1 MASVTTPEPL
11 HAEEKPKV
19 MTAPPSNKAEI
30 VDVGFPLKHL
40 VDRLSPG
47 GRYIDA
53 QSDVDSPWVPF
64 GDNAAIKH
72 LAFDVRQNLFSNIL
86 WVKGPGVI
94 GTHLHRGTIVMV
106 CLEGSVRYLEYDW
119 VASPGGLI
127 LEVPGESHTLVT
139 EHPDGVKL
147 FGWMQGPIEFYD
159 DRGNFAET
167 TDVWWFINHDESHCR
182 EHGIAINP
190 KLYL

>member
-1 MASVTTPEPL
+1 MAS
-11 HAEEKPKV
+11 V
-19 MTAPPSNKAEI
+19 MTAPPSSRAEI
-30 VDVGFPLKHL
+30 VDVPFAYREI
-40 VDRLSPG
+40 VARLSPG

-72 LAFDVRQNLFSNIL
+72 LAFDVRQGIFSNIL
-86 WVKGPGVI
+86 WVKKAGAI
-94 GTHLHRGTIVMV
+94 GTHLHRGTIMMV
-106 CLEGSVRYLEYDW
+106 CLEGTVRSLEYDW
-119 VASPGGLI
+119 VARAGGLI

-139 EHPDGVKL
+139 ENPDGVKL

-159 DRGNFAET
+159 EHGQFAMT
-167 TDVWWFINHDESHCR
+167 ADVWWFIDHYETYCR
-182 EHGIAINP
+182 ENGIPINE

>member
-1 MASVTTPEPL
+1 MST
-11 HAEEKPKV
+11 KV
-19 MTAPPSNKAEI
+19 MTAPPSSKSAI
-30 VDVGFPLKHL
+30 VDVGFPYKAL

-53 QSDVDSPWVPF
+53 QTDVDSPWVPF
-64 GDNAAIKH
+64 GPGAAIKH
-72 LAFDVRQNLFSNIL
+72 LAFDVRTGTFSNIL
-86 WVKGPGVI
+86 WVKGPGVV

-119 VASPGGLI
+119 TASVGGLI

-139 EHPDGVKL
+139 EHPQGVKL
-147 FGWMQGPIEFYD
+147 FGWMQGPIDFYND
-159 DRGNFAET
+159 KGEYDSTA
-167 TDVWWFINHDESHCR
+167 DVWWFINHYETYCR
-182 EHGIAINP
+182 EHGMTPNP